1 MRPETYISE
10 KIGRALQK
18 AYRLD
23 ELPAIG
29 VEKPR
34 QEAFGDFATTVALSL
49 AKTLRTAPRAIAETI
64 VQNLVD
70 DAGRF
75 AKISIDGPGFINFT
89 MSAGYWQS
97 VLANLLAAGA
107 AYGDAGWGQGQK
119 VQVEFVSANPTG
131 PLNVVSARA
140 AAVGDVLV
148 TLFNKVGFDAAREYY
163 INDAGRQV
171 RLMGASVSARY
182 MQLFGHEEPVP
193 EDGYQGEYI
202 TDLAREIQAEL
213 GDKFVALP
221 QPDRAEQ
228 LAQIALEKMIR
239 HHQEMMRQYRVEYQ
253 VWYRESELRQA
264 NKHLQV
270 MEQLRERGFV
280 YEKDGAVWFKS
291 TEFGDEKDRVL
302 VTSGG
307 EPTYFL
313 VDIAYHQDKYARG
326 FEKIY
331 DLLGPDHH
339 GYIKRMSAAM
349 QALGHPADS
358 FEVRLIQQVNMLRGG
373 EVVKMSKRRGNIIE
387 MRELIDEVG
396 VDAARFFFLMRR
408 LDSPMDFDI
417 DLAKKQTDENP
428 VFYVQYA
435 HARCVNIQ
443 RHAEAQGV
451 SPQDEVDLSLLTAKE
466 EMALIKKLADYPNV
480 ISSAARLLEPH
491 QITTYLME
499 LAGVFHSFYHVHR
512 VVTDDRPLTLARLK
526 LVEAFRLVLKNALD
540 LMRITAPERM

>member
-1 MRPETYISE
+1 MRPETYIGE
-10 KIGRALQK
+10 KIGTALKK
-18 AYRLD
+18 AYNLTD
-23 ELPAIG
+23 VPPVG

-49 AKTLRTAPRAIAETI
+49 AKTLRTAPRAIAEAI
-64 VQNLVD
+64 VQHIED
-70 DAGRF
+70 DAELF

-89 MSAGYWQS
+89 MSARYWHS
-97 VLANLLAAGA
+97 ALVALLDAGA
-107 AYGDAGWGQGQK
+107 AFGSATWGNGKK

-140 AAVGDVLV
+140 AVVGDVLV
-148 TLFNKVGFDAAREYY
+148 SLFDKVGFAAEREYY
-163 INDAGRQV
+163 VNDAGRQV

-182 MQLFGHEEPVP
+182 MQLFGHDETVP

-202 TDLAREIQAEL
+202 VDLAREIQAEF
-213 GDKFVALP
+213 GDKFVPLP
-221 QPDRAEQ
+221 AAERAAQ
-228 LAQIALEKMIR
+228 LAGIALERMIR
-239 HHQEMMRQYRVEYQ
+239 NHQKMMQQYRVHYQ
-253 VWYRESELRQA
+253 RWYRESELRQA
-264 NKHLQV
+264 QKHLHILDV
-270 MEQLRERGFV
+270 LREKGFI

-291 TEFGDEKDRVL
+291 TDFGDEKDRVL
-302 VTSGG
+302 VTSED

-313 VDIAYHQDKYARG
+313 VDIAYHQDKYERG

-339 GYIKRMSAAM
+339 GYIRRMSAAM
-349 QALGHPADS
+349 QALGHPKDS

-396 VDAARFFFLMRR
+396 VDAVRFFFLMRR

-435 HARCVNIQ
+435 HARCANIQ
-443 RHAEAQGV
+443 QYALDQGV
-451 SPQDEVDLSLLTAKE
+451 QPQPEVDFRLLTAKE
-466 EMALIKKLADYPNV
+466 ELALIKKLAEYPNV
-480 ISSAARLLEPH
+480 IGSAARLLEPH
-491 QITTYLME
+491 QVTTYLID

-512 VVTDDRPLTLARLK
+512 VVTEDRPLTLARLK
-526 LVEAFRLVLKNALD
+526 LVEAFRSVLKNALD